1 MIHAQLALG
10 RKLTK
15 KTFLDSRFIGRAELQ
30 LFVIPFKRAKMIT
43 TILNL
48 AKSKKTMGHARDYL
62 KGHLVKQK

>member
-1 MIHAQLALG
+1 M
-10 RKLTK
+10 
-15 KTFLDSRFIGRAELQ
+15 Q